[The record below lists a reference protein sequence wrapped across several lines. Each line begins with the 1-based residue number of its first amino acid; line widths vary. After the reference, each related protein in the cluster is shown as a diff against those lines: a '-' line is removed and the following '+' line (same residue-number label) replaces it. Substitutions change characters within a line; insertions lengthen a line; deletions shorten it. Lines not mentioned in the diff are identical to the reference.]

1 VVRDCKLITACWLG
15 FSIGGL
21 MLANAKWK
29 LEFAMLLLLTGGRAV
44 SFAVPLQAA
53 NKQANQIVKEG
64 QSRYRGGSAP

>member
-1 VVRDCKLITACWLG
+1 
-15 FSIGGL
+15 

-64 QSRYRGGSAP
+64 Q